1 MCGTTTIETEV
12 TARIDKRGPNG
23 EDASIAQFVAS
34 AALAIAARADRRFE
48 IVHERGIMDR
58 VRAAEHDVREARRT
72 QSPRHALEK
81 RGVLGREIAGHGQ
94 RSRLARHERERPQRH
109 PAATGAASARG
120 TASTLAILAHCSREA
135 RVVTDFGG
143 AQRLPDVCRPPLWVD
158 EASKHVQPVVED
170 GTVLSRRTT
179 HERRVLRVER
189 IPWIRA
195 RERTAGVILPHIGLY
210 DLLELRVRKPAE
222 RTRDVVRG
230 RAARRPRLVR
240 LAAAKL
246 LRSLPATCPT
256 RARAHSAVSWEAM
269 SRSNAP
275 GGALSTERSA
285 AANCREVESP
295 MTRVPRRR
303 PSNCATR
310 RPGNRHEHPGCLD
323 DVHVMEPS
331 KADED
336 ARRAASGSICVEH
349 TRRAHC
355 GSVGC
360 CTQGRGVSHSAAT
373 RRQEGGG
380 VGSAVCVRHE
390 HASCCC
396 TACPRGLQFPLSA
409 RLVDTIAHV

>member
-158 EASKHVQPVVED
+158 VASKHVQPVVED
-170 GTVLSRRTT
+170 GNVLSRRTT

-256 RARAHSAVSWEAM
+256 RALRTQRRLLGSDEPLQRTWWGIEHGAQRRSKLQGSGVADDAGAAEKAIQLRNAQARKQARA
-269 SRSNAP
+269 SRMP
-275 GGALSTERSA
+275 G
-285 AANCREVESP
+285 
-295 MTRVPRRR
+295 
-303 PSNCATR
+303 
-310 RPGNRHEHPGCLD
+310 
-323 DVHVMEPS
+323 
-331 KADED
+331 
-336 ARRAASGSICVEH
+336 
-349 TRRAHC
+349 
-355 GSVGC
+355 
-360 CTQGRGVSHSAAT
+360 
-373 RRQEGGG
+373 
-380 VGSAVCVRHE
+380 
-390 HASCCC
+390 
-396 TACPRGLQFPLSA
+396 
-409 RLVDTIAHV
+409 